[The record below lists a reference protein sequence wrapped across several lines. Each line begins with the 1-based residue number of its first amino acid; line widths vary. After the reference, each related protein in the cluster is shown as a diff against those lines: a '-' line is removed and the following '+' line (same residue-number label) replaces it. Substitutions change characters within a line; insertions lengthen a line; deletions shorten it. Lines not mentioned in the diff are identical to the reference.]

1 MRALETMIGLTF
13 AAAACAGD
21 APTVEPA
28 GTTDGVAH
36 YWVTSPY
43 QAQRTKLRIIAPASA
58 TEKENKRFLFV
69 LPVEAREETHF
80 GDGLDAV
87 KKTGL
92 HEKLG
97 MIVVEPHFD
106 KLPWYADH
114 PTDKGRQDETY
125 LLKAVLPEVDRL
137 FPCKQPQRLLLGF
150 SKSGWGAFSL
160 ILRNPDVFAAAAAW
174 DAPMTKS
181 KPDQFGMNEAF
192 ATQENFEQYR
202 ITTLL
207 REKGAPF
214 QQAKRLWL
222 AGYDNFRTHT
232 VDAHKL
238 MDEHFPAVL
247 HDYADGPKRQHIWG
261 SGWVEDAIRAL
272 DALAGPARQRP

>member
-1 MRALETMIGLTF
+1 MKTMAAMMAGIAAL
-13 AAAACAGD
+13 AAGTPLCGVAYAGD
-21 APTVEPA
+21 ESKLEPA
-28 GTTDGVAH
+28 GETDGVAH

-43 QAQRTKLRIIAPASA
+43 QGQRTKLRIIAPASA
-58 TEKENKRFLFV
+58 AEKENKRFLFV
-69 LPVEAREETHF
+69 LPVEPREETHF
-80 GDGLDAV
+80 GDGIVTV

-97 MIVVEPHFD
+97 LIVIEPHFD

-114 PTDKGRQDETY
+114 PTDKGRQDEAH
-125 LLKAVLPEVDRL
+125 LLRAVIPLVDKL

-160 ILRNPDVFAAAAAW
+160 ILRHPGVFAAAAAW
-174 DAPMTKS
+174 DAPLTKD

-192 ATQENFEQYR
+192 GTQENFEKYR

-207 REKGAPF
+207 RERGEPFKG
-214 QQAKRLWL
+214 AKRLWL

-238 MDEHFPAVL
+238 LDELRIL
-247 HDYADGPKRQHIWG
+247 HEYADGPKRPHVWG
-261 SGWVEDAIRAL
+261 SGWVEEGIRAL
-272 DALAGPARQRP
+272 EGMAK